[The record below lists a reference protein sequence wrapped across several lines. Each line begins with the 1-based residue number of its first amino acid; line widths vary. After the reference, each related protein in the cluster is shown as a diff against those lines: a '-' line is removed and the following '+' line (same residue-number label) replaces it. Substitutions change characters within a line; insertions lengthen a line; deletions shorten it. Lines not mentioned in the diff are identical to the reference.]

1 MMLLIADSGATKT
14 EWTLV
19 DTTTN
24 ISVSIITQGIS
35 PFYQQAD
42 EIFKMLEAELF
53 PRVSEH
59 FIEKIFFYG
68 TGCSQPDK
76 IEVVYKALNK
86 SFPQA
91 EIIIEH
97 DLLAAAK
104 AVCGNE
110 SGIAC
115 ILGTGSNTCLFDGK
129 EIIDNIPSL
138 GFMLG
143 DEGSGAY
150 FGRKIL
156 QSFFYREL
164 PTDLSE
170 KFQQEYN
177 IDKTEVLNNVYE
189 KPYPN
194 RYVASFMPFVNN
206 YNQHP
211 FINKLLADG
220 INEFIE
226 KFIVKY
232 KGHENLPVHFIGS
245 VAYLNQQILSASL
258 HKHKL
263 KAGRFLQSPM
273 EGLLTYHLQNHAS

>member
-19 DTTTN
+19 DAATN
-24 ISVSIITQGIS
+24 NYVNIITQGIS
-35 PFYQQAD
+35 PFYQPSE
-42 EIFKMLEAELF
+42 EIFKMLEEELF
-53 PRVSEH
+53 PYVSEH
-59 FIEKIFFYG
+59 FIEQIFFYG

-76 IEVVYKALNK
+76 IEIVYNALSK

-91 EIIIEH
+91 EINIEH

-110 SGIAC
+110 KGIAC

-164 PTDLSE
+164 PIELSE
-170 KFQQEYN
+170 KFQKKFN
-177 IDKTEVLNNVYE
+177 IDKAEVLNNVYE

-206 YNQHP
+206 NHEHP
-211 FINKLLADG
+211 FIMKLLSDG
-220 INEFIE
+220 FDEFIE
-226 KFIVKY
+226 KFILKY
-232 KGHENLPVHFIGS
+232 KEHQNLPIHFIGS
-245 VAYLNQQILSASL
+245 VAYLNQDALIVSL
-258 HKHKL
+258 QKHKL
-263 KAGRFLQSPM
+263 KAGKFLQSPM
-273 EGLLTYHLQNHAS
+273 EGLITYHLQNYA